1 MHSNAKRARS
11 KNEAFECEVLYGGSG
26 LGSPPKSI
34 GVLAMDTAEQ
44 ISADLEAFYKSYIA
58 AFNREDIDA
67 FTESF
72 AYPYAWITGSR
83 GLGQCATESEHQR
96 GFGKIM
102 ADLKGRGWARS
113 GIDHLTAWALAEDL
127 GMILADVTR
136 HKGDGSILE
145 RVRAC
150 YTVRRD
156 AKGWKIVTL
165 SEVKPPFLGPGDL
178 PR

>member
-1 MHSNAKRARS
+1 M
-11 KNEAFECEVLYGGSG
+11 LTT
-26 LGSPPKSI
+26 
-34 GVLAMDTAEQ
+34 DQ
-44 ISADLEAFYKSYIA
+44 ISEELEAFYKSYIA

-72 AYPYAWITGSR
+72 AYPYAWITGR
-83 GLGQCATESEHQR
+83 HGLSQCATESDHQR

-102 ADLKGRGWARS
+102 ADLKERGWGRS
-113 GIDHLTAWALAEDL
+113 DIERLKTWALAEDL
-127 GMILADVTR
+127 AMIIADVVR
-136 HKGDGSILE
+136 HKDDGSILE

-156 AKGWKIVTL
+156 ANGWKIVTL
-165 SEVKPPFLGPGDL
+165 SEVKPPFLGPGNL

>member
-1 MHSNAKRARS
+1 M
-11 KNEAFECEVLYGGSG
+11 
-26 LGSPPKSI
+26 I
-34 GVLAMDTAEQ
+34 TTEQ
-44 ISADLEAFYKSYIA
+44 ISKELEAFYKSYIA

-72 AYPYAWITGSR
+72 AYPYAWITGR
-83 GLGQCATESEHQR
+83 HGLSQCATEGDHQR

-102 ADLKGRGWARS
+102 ADLKERGWGRS
-113 GIDHLTAWALAEDL
+113 DIERLKTWALAEDL
-127 GMILADVTR
+127 AMILADVIR
-136 HKGDGSILE
+136 YKADGLILE

-150 YTVRRD
+150 YVVRRD
-156 AKGWKIVTL
+156 LKGWKIVTL

>member
-1 MHSNAKRARS
+1 M
-11 KNEAFECEVLYGGSG
+11 LTT
-26 LGSPPKSI
+26 
-34 GVLAMDTAEQ
+34 DQ
-44 ISADLEAFYKSYIA
+44 ISEELEAFYKSYIA

-72 AYPYAWITGSR
+72 AYPYAWITGR
-83 GLGQCATESEHQR
+83 HGLSQCATESDHQR

-102 ADLKGRGWARS
+102 ADLKERGWGRS
-113 GIDHLTAWALAEDL
+113 DIERLKTWALAEDL
-127 GMILADVTR
+127 AMIIADVVR
-136 HKGDGSILE
+136 HKDDGSILE

-156 AKGWKIVTL
+156 ANGWKIVTL

>member
-1 MHSNAKRARS
+1 M
-11 KNEAFECEVLYGGSG
+11 
-26 LGSPPKSI
+26 
-34 GVLAMDTAEQ
+34 
-44 ISADLEAFYKSYIA
+44 ISAEEISRELEAFYQSYIA

-72 AYPYAWITGSR
+72 AYPYAWISGR
-83 GLGQCATESEHQR
+83 HGLGQCATESDHQR
-96 GFGKIM
+96 SFGKIM
-102 ADLKGRGWARS
+102 ADLKERGWVRS
-113 GIDHLTAWALAEDL
+113 GIEHLKAWALAEDL
-127 GMILADVTR
+127 AMILADATR
-136 HKGDGSILE
+136 YKADGSILE

-165 SEVKPPFLGPGDL
+165 AEVKPPFLGPGDL